1 VPAGAHHAPCTACG
15 RGAQLT
21 NAEGQENQYRACASG
36 PFVCRMTNL
45 QTLRRSIGARVS
57 EPMVS
62 VLKRCP
68 VSPNVVTVAGLAIT
82 FVAAWF
88 AFDGRFLTAGLVL
101 AGASLFD
108 MLDGALARATGKS
121 TQFGAILDSVCDRIG
136 EGAIIGGITLWF
148 ASTGNTIGVLVSLVA
163 LVSSFLVSYTR
174 ARGEGVGIQC
184 TVGLCT
190 RPERAIV
197 LTLGLLIGWVL
208 AAVSIVAAC
217 ASVTVLQRLIYLQ
230 RKGKESGN

>member
-1 VPAGAHHAPCTACG
+1 MI
-15 RGAQLT
+15 
-21 NAEGQENQYRACASG
+21 E
-36 PFVCRMTNL
+36 L
-45 QTLRRSIGARVS
+45 QTLRRSIGARIA

-68 VSPNVVTVAGLAIT
+68 LSPNFVTILGLAIT
-82 FVAAWF
+82 IVAAWL
-88 AFDGRFLTAGLVL
+88 ASDGRFLFAGLVL
-101 AGASLFD
+101 AAASIFD

-121 TQFGAILDSVCDRIG
+121 TQFGAILDSVCDRIA
-136 EGAIIGGITLWF
+136 EAAVIGGITLWF
-148 ASTGNTIGVLVSLVA
+148 AGTGNTVGVLVSLVA
-163 LVSSFLVSYTR
+163 LVSSFLVSYAR

-197 LTLGLLIGWVL
+197 LTLGLVIGWILV
-208 AAVSIVAAC
+208 AVSIIAGC
-217 ASVTVLQRLIYLQ
+217 ASLTVVQRLVHLQ